1 MLGNPRVYRIKVEK
15 YIRINFF
22 YIGVLEGRGIN
33 WEVGIDMYTL
43 IYLKLIILL
52 YSTRNTLRIL

>member
-43 IYLKLIILL
+43 LYLKLIILL

>member
-1 MLGNPRVYRIKVEK
+1 MYRIKVEK

-43 IYLKLIILL
+43 LYLKLIILL

>member
-1 MLGNPRVYRIKVEK
+1 MLGNPRVYRIKEEK

-43 IYLKLIILL
+43 LYLKLIILL

>member
-15 YIRINFF
+15 YIRIKFF

-43 IYLKLIILL
+43 LYLKLIILL
-52 YSTRNTLRIL
+52 YSTRNTLSIL